1 MGLSSL
7 SNKFAKS
14 IFVVGVIYL
23 LNRLGLT
30 YLSKLDK
37 VTLLKIFVFLKSLF
51 RLLVYLNI
59 ITAVLLYLISMV
71 GVEQKF
77 SWDLLFYLFI
87 FLYYFLRDSITDY
100 MDKTA
105 KFLKSSFENLINQLN
120 EVKDSVNNKDSVN
133 KKSTSYIS
141 ERNSDLYNSRNE
153 VTSQSKKAYKSWF
166 DSGKINDIT
175 PKYDFDYWFYT
186 KLILGL
192 MVTCAIFYLA
202 YLAYNDPA
210 DALIVITKVLS
221 TTYLYTKKIITYPA
235 KQAKKVWNFFKKRFG
250 GGGGLPRPAV
260 DKRNP
265 EKGDTP
271 GVDHEQ
277 IRREVEVIASQHA
290 MQVRQREAARAEAF
304 SRSGIASGSGLASG
318 SGQTSEP
325 GLADVETQPT
335 SGSLTPTLER
345 QPRSLTPTLD
355 NLESQPRSGSVTPT
369 SPAGTNPEVTGLRQR
384 NNRSR

>member
-1 MGLSSL
+1 MKMKTKLTNKAAVINLATKTKATQLAKATRAKLSIARKSPPSWVLSSL

-87 FLYYFLRDSITDY
+87 FLYYFLRDLTIEY
-100 MDKTA
+100 MDKTV
-105 KFLKSSFENLINQLN
+105 KFLRSSFENLINQLN
-120 EVKDSVNNKDSVN
+120 EVKDSVNNKGSVN
-133 KKSTSYIS
+133 KKSISYIS
-141 ERNSDLYNSRNE
+141 ERNSDLSRSE
-153 VTSQSKKAYKSWF
+153 ITSHSKKAYKSWF

-192 MVTCAIFYLA
+192 MVTCALFYFA
-202 YLAYNDPA
+202 YLAYNDPIETLRLMSA
-210 DALIVITKVLS
+210 ALTSIYKV
-221 TTYLYTKKIITYPA
+221 TKK
-235 KQAKKVWNFFKKRFG
+235 NC
-250 GGGGLPRPAV
+250 L
-260 DKRNP
+260 
-265 EKGDTP
+265 
-271 GVDHEQ
+271 
-277 IRREVEVIASQHA
+277 
-290 MQVRQREAARAEAF
+290 
-304 SRSGIASGSGLASG
+304 GS
-318 SGQTSEP
+318 
-325 GLADVETQPT
+325 
-335 SGSLTPTLER
+335 
-345 QPRSLTPTLD
+345 
-355 NLESQPRSGSVTPT
+355 
-369 SPAGTNPEVTGLRQR
+369 
-384 NNRSR
+384 